1 MIPVALP
8 CYGRG
13 MSVTSFAY
21 DMFALSKVCMSWK
34 SLAYIQKQ
42 QLFPSV
48 LKYFLW
54 FETVPFFRV
63 FFFFLLIWFS
73 DSLVHPEAAYKSDIL
88 PLREDTSEN

>member
-1 MIPVALP
+1 VIPVALP

-63 FFFFLLIWFS
+63 FFFSFLFGSLIHWFT
-73 DSLVHPEAAYKSDIL
+73 
-88 PLREDTSEN
+88 LRQPTNLTSYP